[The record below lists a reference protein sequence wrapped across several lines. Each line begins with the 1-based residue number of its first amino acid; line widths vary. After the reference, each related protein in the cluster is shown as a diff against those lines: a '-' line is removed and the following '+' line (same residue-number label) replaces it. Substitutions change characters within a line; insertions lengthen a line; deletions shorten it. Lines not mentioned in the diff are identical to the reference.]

1 MKLKRLKQIILFGL
15 SVEFGKEVKKVISV
29 WIDPPIFQLFQCRVG
44 SDIPDLGQPPRF
56 GPTTVAY
63 VDMTVASF
71 LQ

>member
-29 WIDPPIFQLFQCRVG
+29 WIECRVG